1 MGRPLNHKY
10 FTGSP
15 ALIAHAYVVD
25 DNQVRNASIDK
36 QTSDNEYKMTTA
48 GGTSICTLVADNTPD
63 EGQAYIT
70 ATDALGSTYFVLNL
84 EAHLVVLDQDTDGG
98 SGFVWNS
105 GDEAPWLLD
114 ITDDASG
121 LVVELENA

>member
-1 MGRPLNHKY
+1 MGRPLNNKY

-15 ALIAHAYVVD
+15 ALVAHAYVVGD
-25 DNQVRNASIDK
+25 DQVRDAAIDK
-36 QTSDNEYKMTTA
+36 QTSDNEYVMTTL
-48 GGTSICTLVADNTPD
+48 GGTSICTLVADATPA
-63 EGQAYIT
+63 EGEAYIT
-70 ATDALGSTYFVLNL
+70 ATDALGSTYFVINL
-84 EAHLVVLDQDTDGG
+84 ESHLVVLEQNTDGG

-114 ITDDASG
+114 ITDDQSG

>member
-1 MGRPLNHKY
+1 MGRPLNQKY

-15 ALIAHAYVVD
+15 QIRAHAWVIGD
-25 DNQVRNASIDK
+25 SQVRDATIVK
-36 QTSDNEYKMTTA
+36 QTSDNEYVMTTS
-48 GGTSICTLVADNTPD
+48 GGTSICTLVADATPA

-70 ATDALGSTYFVLNL
+70 ATDALGSTYFVMNL
-84 EAHLVVLDQDTDGG
+84 DAHLAVLEQKTDGG

-105 GDEAPWLLD
+105 GDEAPWLMD